1 MMGLL
6 FRFYLAS
13 KVQLDF
19 VSLPRQLKF
28 EQVLI
33 SIQIVASCFLSIR
46 CRGAPGTPLAV
57 DQPLCSLSG
66 HGSDTSCHMQLCRQ
80 VNQE

>member
-33 SIQIVASCFLSIR
+33 SIQIVASCFSIHPMSR
-46 CRGAPGTPLAV
+46 RAWHATSSRPTAV
-57 DQPLCSLSG
+57 FAFRTRIRHLMSYAVMPTG
-66 HGSDTSCHMQLCRQ
+66 
-80 VNQE
+80 